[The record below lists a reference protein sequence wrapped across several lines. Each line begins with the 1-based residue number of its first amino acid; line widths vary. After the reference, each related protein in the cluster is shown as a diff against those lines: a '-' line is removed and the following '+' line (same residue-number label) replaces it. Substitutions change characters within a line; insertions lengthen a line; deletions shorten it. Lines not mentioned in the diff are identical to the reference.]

1 MTTQVEL
8 HRKHDGS
15 WEMRWQLPGDK
26 IESIS
31 NASAS
36 EVARRILALGR
47 YEFVRGLWMD
57 GE

>member
-1 MTTQVEL
+1 MTQVQIQRKQDGTWEL
-8 HRKHDGS
+8 
-15 WEMRWQLPGDK
+15 RWQLPGDK

-31 NASAS
+31 NVSAS
-36 EVARRILALGR
+36 EVARRILAMGR